1 MSEQQDQQ
9 PVFSI
14 EKIYVKDLSLEIPHA
29 PQVFL
34 GRVGGAKAQG
44 ARNFGPGGR
53 CAGAGN
59 RVLDKIQNLLLP
71 WGEGCVLH
79 ASPCMDN

>member
-34 GRVGGAKAQG
+34 GDETDARPIARAGDLIEVYLPAVPPLPPIPLQG
-44 ARNFGPGGR
+44 YISN
-53 CAGAGN
+53 
-59 RVLDKIQNLLLP
+59 
-71 WGEGCVLH
+71 
-79 ASPCMDN
+79 ASTKVNAT

>member
-34 GRVGGAKAQG
+34 GREQ
-44 ARNFGPGGR
+44 PEI
-53 CAGAGN
+53 
-59 RVLDKIQNLLLP
+59 D
-71 WGEGCVLH
+71 
-79 ASPCMDN
+79 M